1 MSAAPSSPDPTRSL
15 ALDVMRGLTVAL
27 MIVVN
32 MSLSEQL
39 SYGQLLHARWHGFT
53 LTDLVF
59 PSFLFIVGAAM
70 AFSLPRHAQ
79 AGRAVAFTH
88 VLRRSALL
96 FGCGL
101 LLYDFPFVQ
110 AAPEGGWMLRPL
122 ETARILGVL
131 QRIAL
136 CQALAAAVLLWGG
149 RRGAIAYSVVAL
161 LGTWAVLLGFGDLT
175 LEGNAARRLDLW
187 LLGAGHLYQGE
198 GLAYDP
204 EGLLGTFAATV
215 HVLAGYGATRWLRAA
230 PSRSLAPLVVMAATA
245 VGLALAWNALLPI
258 NKKLWTPSYV
268 LLTIGLDGLILAAL
282 TTLIDRR
289 GWRRG
294 LWVWQVFGMNPL
306 ALYLLSEIGNAVL
319 WLTPVQGSS
328 LMEWLYQH
336 GFQSWAGDKPGSL
349 LYALVYAAACWLPGW
364 WLWRRGIVVRL

>member
-1 MSAAPSSPDPTRSL
+1 MSPALPSGAERSL

-70 AFSLPRHAQ
+70 AFSLDRAAQ
-79 AGRAVAFTH
+79 AGRSAAFAR

-101 LLYDFPFVQ
+101 LLYYFPFVQ
-110 AAPEGGWMLRPL
+110 VGSDGAWSMRPL
-122 ETARILGVL
+122 ASARIPGVL

-149 RRGAIAYSVVAL
+149 RRGAIAFSVIAL
-161 LGTWAVLLGFGDLT
+161 LGTWAVLVGCGDLT
-175 LEGNAARRLDLW
+175 LAGNAARRLDLW
-187 LLGAGHLYQGE
+187 LFGAGHIYQGE
-198 GLAYDP
+198 GLPYDP
-204 EGLLGTFAATV
+204 EGLLGTAAATV

-230 PSRSLAPLVVMAATA
+230 PAQPLARLVVVGAAT
-245 VGLALAWNALLPI
+245 VGLALAWDALLPI

-268 LLTIGLDGLILAAL
+268 ALSIGLDLLILAAL
-282 TTLIDRR
+282 TELIDRR
-289 GWRRG
+289 GRRRG
-294 LWVWQVFGMNPL
+294 LWVLQVFGLNPL
-306 ALYLLSEIGNAVL
+306 AIYLLSEVGNAVL
-319 WLTPVQGSS
+319 WLTPMQGTT
-328 LMEWLYQH
+328 LMEWLYQQ
-336 GFQSWAGDKPGSL
+336 GFHSWAGDKPGSL
-349 LYALVYAAACWLPGW
+349 LYALAYTAACWLPGW

>member
-1 MSAAPSSPDPTRSL
+1 MSIANVPAAERSL

-53 LTDLVF
+53 LTDAVF

-70 AFSLPRHAQ
+70 AFSLERAAQ
-79 AGRAVAFTH
+79 AGRGAAFAR

-101 LLYDFPFVQ
+101 LLYYFPFVQ
-110 AAPEGGWMLRPL
+110 TSPDGGWGWRPL
-122 ETARILGVL
+122 AEARIPGVL

-136 CQALAAAVLLWGG
+136 CQAIAAAVLLWGG
-149 RRGAIAYSVVAL
+149 TRGAWLFSL
-161 LGTWAVLLGFGDLT
+161 LSLAGTWAALAAFGDLS

-187 LLGAGHLYQGE
+187 LFGAGHIYHGE
-198 GLAYDP
+198 GPPYDP
-204 EGLLGTFAATV
+204 EGLLGTFASSV
-215 HVLAGYGATRWLRAA
+215 NVLAGYGATRWLRAA
-230 PSRSLAPLVVMAATA
+230 PAQPLARMVVVGTAA
-245 VGLALAWNALLPI
+245 VGLALAWHALLPI

-268 LLTIGLDGLILAAL
+268 LLTVGLDLLVLAAL
-282 TTLIDRR
+282 TELIDRR

-294 LWVWQVFGMNPL
+294 LWVLQVFGLNPL
-306 ALYLLSEIGNAVL
+306 AIYLLSEIGNAVM
-319 WLTPVQGSS
+319 WLTPLQGST
-328 LMEWLYQH
+328 LMEWIYQQ
-336 GFQSWAGDKPGSL
+336 GFQPWAGDKPGSL
-349 LYALVYAAACWLPGW
+349 LYALAYTAACWLPGW
-364 WLWRRGIVVRL
+364 WLWRHRIVIRL